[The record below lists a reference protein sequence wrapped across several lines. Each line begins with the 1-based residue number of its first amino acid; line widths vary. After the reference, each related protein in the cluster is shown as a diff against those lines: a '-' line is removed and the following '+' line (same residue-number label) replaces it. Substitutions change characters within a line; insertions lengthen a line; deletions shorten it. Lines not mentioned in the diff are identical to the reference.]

1 MLKLIIIYQG
11 ISVTLFKALLDF
23 IYYREGELEEKELLG
38 FIKLAKDLQLKGLLD
53 YKGTIE
59 EVENGEKC

>member
-1 MLKLIIIYQG
+1 MLKLIIFYQG
-11 ISVTLFKALLDF
+11 ISVTQFKALLDF
-23 IYYREGELEEKELLG
+23 IYYGEVELEEEELEG
-38 FIKLAKDLQLKGLLD
+38 FIKLAEDLQLKGLLD